1 MKVACSGKL
10 AMAVVPKVWVR
21 QKGPNIEALRNDGS
35 TIEPT
40 VSQAAPTSRQRK
52 AEVGNDAKRAKLR
65 ERIHMA
71 PTLKRRSIET
81 LSDDAKS
88 VSCKRERAGSASRA
102 VNDQSTERKA
112 A

>member
-1 MKVACSGKL
+1 M
-10 AMAVVPKVWVR
+10 
-21 QKGPNIEALRNDGS
+21 
-35 TIEPT
+35 
-40 VSQAAPTSRQRK
+40 SQAAPMSRLRK

-71 PTLKRRSIET
+71 PTLKRRSIER

-88 VSCKRERAGSASRA
+88 VSCKRERAGSASLA
-102 VNDQSTERKA
+102 VSGQSTQREA